1 MQPKFYGAAYFPCV
15 LNNEACQGA
24 WRHELNA
31 DAVQAM
37 QKDGWERDR
46 LLAAVVES
54 AEDAIITMTLDG
66 EITSWNRAAE
76 ILFGYSA
83 REAIGQP
90 VDIIVPAERPSEVS
104 DILATVAKGGRVR
117 HFETVRKAKDGH
129 LIEVSLSV
137 SPVRAADGEI
147 IGAAKMVRELSEQ
160 RFSEPAFQF
169 AIESSPGGV
178 LVIDGTGKINLV
190 NASIERLFGYSRAEL
205 LGQPVEIL
213 IPTDLRDAHVK
224 HRANFYASPT
234 ARPMGI
240 GLDLVGQRKDGS
252 KFPIEIELNPI
263 RSRQAVIVMVTIHD
277 ITERLQLRQAQ
288 KMEAVGLLAGGVA
301 HDFNNLLL
309 VILVYVEMM
318 RDECG
323 ADDPRL
329 SEVEEI
335 IRTIERAQVLT
346 RQLLA
351 FSRRQPMQ
359 PAVVDLG
366 EAVSNIHSL
375 LRRVVPANIEIVT
388 VVAEDV
394 WPVFVDRGQLEQVV
408 MNLAVNARDAMPE
421 GGRFGI
427 EIRNVDID
435 HLDHGVPA
443 GEYVELAFADTGS
456 GIKPED
462 LDRIFEPFYTTK
474 GRGSGTGLGLATC
487 YGIVTQA
494 GGHIAVRSELGR
506 GTTFTV
512 LLPRSHLTPEIAARP
527 LEVAHAKGRE
537 TILVVEDDR
546 SAIHAAAA
554 ALQRGGYS
562 VVMATNGEEALR
574 LLQRRASEIDLVL
587 SDVVMPRLG
596 GPELAARVSITYPKL
611 PMVFMTGYSPDPILS
626 QGGEKRIA
634 NRPVILKP
642 FRGNDLLAF
651 VREALDRKER

>member
-1 MQPKFYGAAYFPCV
+1 
-15 LNNEACQGA
+15 
-24 WRHELNA
+24 
-31 DAVQAM
+31 M
-37 QKDGWERDR
+37 QKDGGERDH

-54 AEDAIITMTLDG
+54 AEDAIITKTLEG
-66 EITSWNRAAE
+66 TITSWNRAAE
-76 ILFGYSA
+76 TLFGYSA
-83 REAIGQP
+83 REAIGQSI
-90 VDIIVPAERPSEVS
+90 DIIVPADRRGEVLE
-104 DILATVAKGGRVR
+104 IVATIGKGGRVR
-117 HFETVRKAKDGH
+117 HFETVRQAKDGH

-137 SPVRAADGEI
+137 SPVRAPSGEI
-147 IGAAKMVRELSEQ
+147 IGAAKIARELSEQ
-160 RFSEPAFQF
+160 RFAEPAFQF

-178 LVIDGTGKINLV
+178 LVIDGSGKINLV
-190 NASIERLFGYSRAEL
+190 NAAIERLFGYSRAEL

-213 IPTDLRDAHVK
+213 IPSELRDAHVK
-224 HRANFYASPT
+224 HRANFYASPV

-240 GLDLVGQRKDGS
+240 GIDLVGRRKDGS

-263 RSRQAVIVMVTIHD
+263 RSRQAVIVMATIHD

-309 VILVYVEMM
+309 VILVYVEML
-318 RDECG
+318 RDECS
-323 ADDPRL
+323 ASDPRL
-329 SEVEEI
+329 QEVEEI

-359 PAVVDLG
+359 PAVVDLSD
-366 EAVSNIHSL
+366 AVANIHSL
-375 LRRVVPANIEIVT
+375 LRRVLPSSIEIVT

-408 MNLAVNARDAMPE
+408 MNLAVNARDAMKE

-427 EIRNVDID
+427 EIRNVKID
-435 HLDHGVPA
+435 QPDHGVPA
-443 GEYVELAFADTGS
+443 GEYVEMAFADTGS
-456 GIKPED
+456 GISPEE

-487 YGIVTQA
+487 YGIITQA
-494 GGHIAVRSELGR
+494 GGQIAVRSELGS

-512 LLPRSHLTPEIAARP
+512 LLPRSRLAPEVAARP
-527 LEVAHAKGRE
+527 ADVAHSKGLE

-546 SAIHAAAA
+546 SAMHAAAA

-562 VVMATNGEEALR
+562 VQMAANGEEAFR
-574 LLQRRASEIDLVL
+574 LLESRSGEIDLVL

-596 GPELAARVSITYPKL
+596 GPELAARVAITYPKL
-611 PMVFMTGYSPDPILS
+611 PVVFMTGYSPDPILS
-626 QGGEKRIA
+626 QGREKRIA

-642 FRGNDLLAF
+642 FRGNELLAF
-651 VREALDRKER
+651 VRDALDNKGR

>member
-1 MQPKFYGAAYFPCV
+1 MQ
-15 LNNEACQGA
+15 
-24 WRHELNA
+24 R
-31 DAVQAM
+31 D
-37 QKDGWERDR
+37 ERDR

-54 AEDAIITMTLDG
+54 SEDAIITKTFDG
-66 EITSWNRAAE
+66 TITSWNRAAE

-83 REAIGQP
+83 GEAIGQSI
-90 VDIIVPAERPSEVS
+90 DIIVPAERRGEVS
-104 DILATVAKGGRVR
+104 EIIATIGKGGRIR
-117 HFETVRKAKDGH
+117 HIETVRRAKDGH

-137 SPVRAADGEI
+137 SPVRAPTGEI
-147 IGAAKMVRELSEQ
+147 IGVAKIARELSEQ
-160 RFSEPAFQF
+160 RLAEPAFQF

-178 LVIDGTGKINLV
+178 LVVDGSGKINLV

-205 LGQPVEIL
+205 LGQSVEIL
-213 IPTDLRDAHVK
+213 IPGELRDAHVA
-224 HRANFYASPT
+224 HRAGFYANPV

-240 GLDLVGQRKDGS
+240 GLDLVGRRKDGS

-263 RSRQAVIVMVTIHD
+263 RSRQAVIVMATIHD

-309 VILVYVEMM
+309 VILVYVEML
-318 RDECG
+318 RDECSAG
-323 ADDPRL
+323 DPRL
-329 SEVEEI
+329 SGIEEI
-335 IRTIERAQVLT
+335 IRTIERAQALT

-351 FSRRQPMQ
+351 FSRRQPMK

-366 EAVSNIHSL
+366 EAVANLHSL
-375 LRRVVPANIEIVT
+375 LRRVLPSSIEIVT

-408 MNLAVNARDAMPE
+408 MNLAVNARDAMKE

-427 EIRNVDID
+427 EVRNVGID
-435 HLDHGVPA
+435 HPDHGVAA
-443 GEYVELAFADTGS
+443 GEYVELAFADTGT

-462 LDRIFEPFYTTK
+462 IDRIFEPFYTTK

-494 GGHIAVRSELGR
+494 GGHIAVRSEIGR

-512 LLPRSHLTPEIAARP
+512 LLPRSRLAP
-527 LEVAHAKGRE
+527 EVATPPTDVAHSKGRE

-546 SAIHAAAA
+546 SAMHAAAA

-562 VVMATNGEEALR
+562 VVMAANGEEAFR
-574 LLQRRASEIDLVL
+574 LLERRADEIDLVL

-596 GPELAARVSITYPKL
+596 GPELAARISITYPEL
-611 PMVFMTGYSPDPILS
+611 PVVFMTGYSPDPILS
-626 QGGEKRIA
+626 QGGENRIA

-651 VREALDRKER
+651 VREALDKKAR

>member
-1 MQPKFYGAAYFPCV
+1 MQ
-15 LNNEACQGA
+15 
-24 WRHELNA
+24 R
-31 DAVQAM
+31 
-37 QKDGWERDR
+37 DGCERDR

-54 AEDAIITMTLDG
+54 AEDAIITKTLEG

-83 REAIGQP
+83 REAIGQSI
-90 VDIIVPAERPSEVS
+90 DIIVPIERRGEVA
-104 DILATVAKGGRVR
+104 DILATVARGGRVR
-117 HFETVRKAKDGH
+117 HFETVRQAKDGH
-129 LIEVSLSV
+129 LIEISLSV
-137 SPVRAADGEI
+137 SPVRAPDGEI
-147 IGAAKMVRELSEQ
+147 IGAAKIVRELSEQ

-190 NASIERLFGYSRAEL
+190 NASIERLFGYNRAEL

-213 IPTDLRDAHVK
+213 IPNDLRDAHVK
-224 HRANFYASPT
+224 HRANFYASPIE
-234 ARPMGI
+234 RPMGI

-263 RSRQAVIVMVTIHD
+263 RSRQAVIVMVTVHD

-309 VILVYVEMM
+309 VILVYVEML
-318 RDECG
+318 RDECRP
-323 ADDPRL
+323 DDPCL
-329 SEVEEI
+329 QEVEEI

-366 EAVSNIHSL
+366 EAVPNIHSL
-375 LRRVVPANIEIVT
+375 LRRVLPANIEIVT

-427 EIRNVDID
+427 EVRNVGI
-435 HLDHGVPA
+435 DHGVPA
-443 GEYVELAFADTGS
+443 GEYVELSFADTGS

-462 LDRIFEPFYTTK
+462 FDRIFEPFYTTK
-474 GRGSGTGLGLATC
+474 GRSSGTGLGLATC

-512 LLPRSHLTPEIAARP
+512 LLPRSHLAPEVTTRP
-527 LEVAHAKGRE
+527 ADVAHSKGRE

-611 PMVFMTGYSPDPILS
+611 PIVFMTGYSPDPILS
-626 QGGEKRIA
+626 QGGKKRIA

-651 VREALDRKER
+651 VREALDKKDP

>member
-1 MQPKFYGAAYFPCV
+1 
-15 LNNEACQGA
+15 
-24 WRHELNA
+24 
-31 DAVQAM
+31 M
-37 QKDGWERDR
+37 QKDGCERDR

-54 AEDAIITMTLDG
+54 AEDAIITETLEG
-66 EITSWNRAAE
+66 IITSWNRAAE

-83 REAIGQP
+83 REAIGQSI
-90 VDIIVPAERPSEVS
+90 DIIVPVERRGEVS
-104 DILATVAKGGRVR
+104 DIISAIAKGGRVR
-117 HFETVRKAKDGH
+117 HFETVRNARDGH
-129 LIEVSLSV
+129 LIEISLSA
-137 SPVRAADGEI
+137 SPLRAPDGKI
-147 IGAAKMVRELSEQ
+147 IGAAKIARELSEQ
-160 RFSEPAFQF
+160 RFAEPAFQF

-178 LVIDGTGKINLV
+178 LVIDGAGKINMV

-213 IPTDLRDAHVK
+213 IPTELRDAHVK
-224 HRANFYASPT
+224 HRANFYAGPV

-263 RSRQAVIVMVTIHD
+263 RSRQAVIVMATIHD

-309 VILVYVEMM
+309 VILVYVEML
-318 RDECG
+318 RDECSAG
-323 ADDPRL
+323 DPRL
-329 SEVEEI
+329 LEVEEI

-366 EAVSNIHSL
+366 DAVANIHSL
-375 LRRVVPANIEIVT
+375 LRRVLPSSIEIVT

-427 EIRNVDID
+427 EVKNVGID
-435 HLDHGVPA
+435 HADHGVPA

-456 GIKPED
+456 GISPED

-474 GRGSGTGLGLATC
+474 GRGNGTGLGLATC
-487 YGIVTQA
+487 YGIITQA

-512 LLPRSHLTPEIAARP
+512 LLPRSRLEP
-527 LEVAHAKGRE
+527 EVAAPPADVAHSKGRE

-546 SAIHAAAA
+546 SAMHAAAA

-574 LLQRRASEIDLVL
+574 LLQRRSDEIDLVL

-596 GPELAARVSITYPKL
+596 GPELAARISITWPRL
-611 PMVFMTGYSPDPILS
+611 PIVFMTGYSPDPILS

-642 FRGNDLLAF
+642 FRSNELLAF
-651 VREALDRKER
+651 IRAALDQKGDER

>member
-1 MQPKFYGAAYFPCV
+1 MQ
-15 LNNEACQGA
+15 
-24 WRHELNA
+24 R
-31 DAVQAM
+31 DD
-37 QKDGWERDR
+37 DGGERDR

-54 AEDAIITMTLDG
+54 AEDAIITETLDG
-66 EITSWNRAAE
+66 TITSWNRAAE

-83 REAIGQP
+83 REAIGQSIN
-90 VDIIVPAERPSEVS
+90 IIVPAERRGEVS
-104 DILATVAKGGRVR
+104 EIIATIGEGRRIR
-117 HFETVRKAKDGH
+117 HLETVRRAKDGH
-129 LIEVSLSV
+129 LIEVSLSA
-137 SPVRAADGEI
+137 SPVRAPTGEI
-147 IGAAKMVRELSEQ
+147 IGTAKITRELSEQ
-160 RFSEPAFQF
+160 RFAEPAFQF

-178 LVIDGTGKINLV
+178 LVIDGSGKINLV
-190 NASIERLFGYSRAEL
+190 NASIERLFGYGRTEL

-213 IPTDLRDAHVK
+213 IPTELRDAHVK
-224 HRANFYASPT
+224 HRANFCANPV

-309 VILVYVEMM
+309 VILVYVEML
-318 RDECG
+318 RDECSAG
-323 ADDPRL
+323 DPRL
-329 SEVEEI
+329 QEVEEI
-335 IRTIERAQVLT
+335 IRAIERAQGLT

-366 EAVSNIHSL
+366 DAVASVHSL
-375 LRRVVPANIEIVT
+375 LRRVLPSNIEIVT

-427 EIRNVDID
+427 EVRNVGIN
-435 HLDHGVPA
+435 HQDHGVSA

-456 GIKPED
+456 GIRVEE

-487 YGIVTQA
+487 YGIITQA

-512 LLPRSHLTPEIAARP
+512 LLPRSRLTPETAAP
-527 LEVAHAKGRE
+527 AADVAHSEGRE
-537 TILVVEDDR
+537 TILLVEDDR
-546 SAIHAAAA
+546 SAMHAAAT

-562 VVMATNGEEALR
+562 VVMAANGEEAFR
-574 LLQRRASEIDLVL
+574 LLQRRADEIDLVL

-596 GPELAARVSITYPKL
+596 GPELAARISITWPKL
-611 PMVFMTGYSPDPILS
+611 PIVFMTGYSPDPILS
-626 QGGEKRIA
+626 QGGEKCIA

-651 VREALDRKER
+651 VREALDKMAR